1 MSILALALLAT
12 SPAAQTEA
20 EAQNPDMIV
29 VTGEALTP
37 REVRERALE
46 YVRRTGV
53 AELKPVARWIAP
65 ICPRVMEVDE
75 NVATIVESRIR
86 QVAATAGAPVAPSG
100 CAANVVVVFT
110 SDGGGFARAMLRK
123 SPQRL
128 AGLSTAARER
138 AVKGDDA
145 IRWWYET
152 RLQSRDAVSATTGQ
166 VVSANR
172 NKNGSPVIPEI
183 QTLAH
188 YGSSLVGTQA
198 VRALHSATIVVDV
211 ERADGYSL
219 DAVASFAA
227 MVAMAEM
234 DSDPPAPDDS
244 ILGLF
249 DGEPGRRELSDQ
261 DSALLTAIYDVPP
274 DREAYQHRRQL
285 VTAMSKAAEAE

>member
-1 MSILALALLAT
+1 MSILAIALLAI
-12 SPAAQTEA
+12 SPVAQA
-20 EAQNPDMIV
+20 EVENPDTIV
-29 VTGEALTP
+29 VTGQAPTP
-37 REVRERALE
+37 REIRERALE

-53 AELKPVARWIAP
+53 AELKPIARWITP
-65 ICPRVMEVDE
+65 ICPRVMEVE
-75 NVATIVESRIR
+75 AHVAAIVEKRIR
-86 QVAATAGAPVAPSG
+86 EAAAAAGAPTAPSG
-100 CAANVVVVFT
+100 CAANVMVVFT
-110 SDGGGFARAMLRK
+110 SDGGSFARAMLRK

-138 AVKGDDA
+138 VVKGDDA

-152 RLQSRDAVSATTGQ
+152 RLQSRDAVPAATGQ
-166 VVSANR
+166 LLSANR
-172 NKNGSPVIPEI
+172 SMNGSPTVPEI
-183 QTLAH
+183 QTLSH

-234 DSDPPAPDDS
+234 DGDPPPPDDS

-249 DGEPGRRELSDQ
+249 AHEPDRRELSDQ
-261 DSALLTAIYDVPP
+261 DSALLTAIYEVPP

-285 VTAMSKAAEAE
+285 VTAMTKAAKGE